1 MIQRRTLLK
10 AATPAALLASGVARA
25 QFRVQISGV
34 GATQVPIV
42 VAKFKDEERASQS
55 VSGIIRADLE
65 RSGMFKLVD
74 AGNAALDDAAQPV
87 IADWR
92 ARATDALLVGSV
104 GRQVEGRLELRFRL
118 WDVVKGEAVTTLPQP
133 AAVPAADL
141 RLAAHRIA
149 DEVYEKLTG
158 QKGVFSTRIA
168 YVSKTANRYALWV
181 ADADGD
187 PATAQMALVS
197 PEPII
202 SPTWSP
208 DGAEIAYVSFEARKA
223 VVHVQE
229 VMSGRRRTVASFR
242 GSNSAPAF
250 SPDGKQLA
258 VTLSRD
264 GGSQLYLMS
273 RLGENVRRVTQSNA
287 IDTEA
292 AWAPDG
298 QSIYFVSDRGGG
310 PQVYRVNIVGGA
322 VERVTF
328 QGNYNISPAV
338 SPDGR
343 YLAYVTRSGNAFR
356 LMLMELGSSGVTE
369 LTDTSDDESP
379 SFAPN
384 SRLIIY
390 ATRAGGRDVLMTTTL
405 DGKIKAAL
413 AAPQTDVRE
422 PTWGPLSGR

>member
-1 MIQRRTLLK
+1 MIQRRTLLQ
-10 AATPAALLASGVARA
+10 AAAPAALLSAGAARA
-25 QFRVQISGV
+25 QFRVQIAGV

-42 VAKFKDEERASQS
+42 VAKFKDEERAAQP
-55 VSGIIRADLE
+55 VSAIIRADLE
-65 RSGMFKLVD
+65 RSGLFKLVD
-74 AGNAALDDAAQPV
+74 AGGSPALDEGTQPV

-104 GRQVEGRLELRFRL
+104 GRAADGRPELRYRL
-118 WDVVKGEAVTTLPQP
+118 WDVVKGEAVLGQSV
-133 AAVPAADL
+133 AVPLADL

-149 DEVYEKLTG
+149 DVVYEKLTG

-208 DGAEIAYVSFEARKA
+208 DGAELAYVSFEARKA

-229 VMSGRRRTVASFR
+229 VQSGRRRTLASYR

-264 GGSQLYLMS
+264 GGSQLYLINRS
-273 RLGENVRRVTQSNA
+273 GENLRRLTQSTA

-298 QSIYFVSDRGGG
+298 QSVYFVSDRGGG
-310 PQVYRVNIVGGA
+310 PQVYRVSVAGGA

-328 QGNYNISPAV
+328 QGSYNVSPAV

-343 YLAYVTRSGNAFR
+343 YLAYVTRNGNAFR
-356 LMLMELGSSGVTE
+356 LMLLELGSSSVTE
-369 LTDTSDDESP
+369 LTDGNDDESP
-379 SFAPN
+379 AFAPN
-384 SRLIIY
+384 SRLIMY
-390 ATRAGGRDVLMTTTL
+390 AARTGGRDVLMTTTL
-405 DGKIKAAL
+405 DGKIKATL
-413 AAPQTDVRE
+413 ATPQSDVRE
-422 PTWGPLSGR
+422 PTWGPLGGR

>member
-1 MIQRRTLLK
+1 MILRRTLLK
-10 AATPAALLASGVARA
+10 AAVPAALLPTGAAQA

-34 GATQVPIV
+34 GATQVPIA
-42 VAKFKDEERASQS
+42 VARFKDEDRAPQP
-55 VSGIIRADLE
+55 VSAIIRADLE

-74 AGNAALDDAAQPV
+74 AGSAPLDETAQP
-87 IADWR
+87 ALGDWR
-92 ARATDALLVGSV
+92 ARSTDALLGGTVA
-104 GRQVEGRLELRFRL
+104 RLAEGRYELRSKL
-118 WDVVKGEAVTTLPQP
+118 WDVVRGRPVSEQKLT
-133 AAVPAADL
+133 VPTADL
-141 RLAAHRIA
+141 RLASHRIA
-149 DEVYEKLTG
+149 DDVYEKLTG

-168 YVSKTANRYALWV
+168 YVSKTANRHALWI

-187 PATAQMALVS
+187 PAGAQMALVS

-208 DGAEIAYVSFEARKA
+208 DGTELAYVSFEARKA
-223 VVHVQE
+223 VVYVQE
-229 VMSGRRRTVASFR
+229 VASGKRRTVANFR

-264 GGSQLYLMS
+264 GGSQLYLMG
-273 RLGENVRRVTQSNA
+273 RNGENVRRVTQSSA

-298 QSIYFVSDRGGG
+298 QSLYFVSDRGGG
-310 PQVYRVNIVGGA
+310 PQVYRVGIAGAA

-328 QGNYNISPAV
+328 QGSYNISPAV

-343 YLAYVTRSGNAFR
+343 YLAYITRNGNVFR
-356 LMLMELGSSGVTE
+356 LMLLELAGGSAIE

-390 ATRAGGRDVLMTTTL
+390 ATRTGGRDVLMTTTL

-413 AAPQTDVRE
+413 AVPQTDVRE
-422 PTWGPLSGR
+422 PAWGPLAGR

>member
-1 MIQRRTLLK
+1 MILRRTLLK
-10 AATPAALLASGVARA
+10 AAAPAALLPAGAVRA

-34 GATQVPIV
+34 GATQVPIA
-42 VAKFKDEERASQS
+42 VARFKDEDRAPQP
-55 VSGIIRADLE
+55 VPAIIRADLE

-74 AGNAALDDAAQPV
+74 AGSAPLDETTQPAL
-87 IADWR
+87 ADWR
-92 ARATDALLVGSV
+92 ARSTDALLGGSV
-104 GRQVEGRLELRFRL
+104 VRLAEGRYELRTRL
-118 WDVVKGEAVTTLPQP
+118 WDVVRGQP
-133 AAVPAADL
+133 VSEQKLAVPAADL
-141 RLAAHRIA
+141 RLASHRIA

-168 YVSKTANRYALWV
+168 YVSKTANRHALWI

-187 PATAQMALVS
+187 PAGAQMALVS

-208 DGAEIAYVSFEARKA
+208 DGSELAYVSFEARKA
-223 VVHVQE
+223 VVYVQE
-229 VMSGRRRTVASFR
+229 VASGKRRAVANFR

-273 RLGENVRRVTQSNA
+273 RSGENVRRVTQSSA

-298 QSIYFVSDRGGG
+298 QSLYFVSDRGGG
-310 PQVYRVNIVGGA
+310 PQVYRAGLAGGT

-328 QGNYNISPAV
+328 QGSYNISPAV

-343 YLAYVTRSGNAFR
+343 YLAYITRNGNVFR
-356 LMLMELGSSGVTE
+356 LMLMELAGGTAIE

-390 ATRAGGRDVLMTTTL
+390 ATRTGGRDVLMTTTL

-413 AAPQTDVRE
+413 AVPQTDVRE
-422 PTWGPLSGR
+422 PAWGPLAGR